1 MPKEIL
7 IQKFGKKEVRY
18 KSDYI
23 NYQPITVGTPENP
36 QEKDVLINHE
46 QILKRIDQMAID
58 IVANH
63 KNENL
68 HVLFVLNGSMVFGVH
83 LMEALRRH
91 GMDDAQYDA
100 IRVESYK
107 GKRKSGKFKITAP
120 PKIDV
125 RGRNVLVVEDIIDSG
140 ETMSELENELIKK
153 GVHSITTATLLSKP
167 AKRTVPYEADYTGFI
182 IPPLWVEGFGID
194 TGEWNRDDPDI
205 KIGYERPSSQ
215 KQNGMKM
222 LATSLITF
230 AKKRFPK
237 AGTIFKN
244 I

>member
-1 MPKEIL
+1 MPTEVNKIR
-7 IQKFGKKEVRY
+7 FGKKEILRRVDNVSY
-18 KSDYI
+18 S
-23 NYQPITVGTPENP
+23 PILVPSPENP

-46 QILKRIDQMAID
+46 QILNRIDQMAID

-83 LMEALRRH
+83 LMEALRKH
-91 GMDDAQYDA
+91 GMEDAQYDA

-194 TGEWNRDDPDI
+194 TDEWNRDDPDI

-230 AKKRFPK
+230 AKKRIPN
-237 AGTIFKN
+237 AGTIFKWM
-244 I
+244 